1 MIYAFI
7 EMISFLNCNF
17 KTINKNCYFTNQNR
31 QNWLK
36 LVSIIILIHM
46 LIKFMTVESQTR
58 LDQNFFRN
66 FKVFRSNAK
75 IKFFVSI
82 LMSSSYK
89 SPVKKIPVCLG
100 ILLDRIH

>member
-1 MIYAFI
+1 MLVNSRFQLSILLFHKMIYAFI

-46 LIKFMTVESQTR
+46 LIKFMTVKKVNLTR
-58 LDQNFFRN
+58 L
-66 FKVFRSNAK
+66 V
-75 IKFFVSI
+75 
-82 LMSSSYK
+82 
-89 SPVKKIPVCLG
+89 
-100 ILLDRIH
+100 IHKE